1 MPADPWKILSAAGTL
16 VKVASSAALDRER
29 QGVGARFVT
38 DTKVTAGL
46 SPFQAVGRQAAPARA
61 ELGQEM
67 RQLMAQR
74 AVDLAG
80 IVFSQTRIQRDEGAA
95 KIGPAGRAEKA
106 RVPFDANIASQF
118 SGIEGLQ

>member
-1 MPADPWKILSAAGTL
+1 MEGRALRGRGRRRAPPSRFVFLLDQSKLGAFVEFAVIKFPAAIQAGHSASMPADPWKILSAAGTL

-67 RQLMAQR
+67 RQLVA
-74 AVDLAG
+74 
-80 IVFSQTRIQRDEGAA
+80 
-95 KIGPAGRAEKA
+95 
-106 RVPFDANIASQF
+106 
-118 SGIEGLQ
+118 